1 MTVPGHSS
9 SNYPHLRMMIMTIMT
24 ADDDDNMD
32 NDKEVKDDDQ
42 KTMTATIFT
51 PAANAL
57 PNSREN
63 IGQAWEVENIIKP
76 IIKTSRECE
85 THF

>member
-1 MTVPGHSS
+1 
-9 SNYPHLRMMIMTIMT
+9 
-24 ADDDDNMD
+24 MD

-42 KTMTATIFT
+42 KTMAATIFT

-57 PNSREN
+57 SNSREN
-63 IGQAWEVENIIKP
+63 MGQAWEVENIIKP
-76 IIKTSRECE
+76 IIKTSRKCE